1 MVDEGRNGDVPEDAP
16 VEEPVTATEEMVA
29 ATEPEV
35 VEPEAVIE
43 ASGDGDSDEVEEP
56 SVPEE
61 VEAAASKEAP
71 SEEAVAEEVEPSEE
85 AVVAATPPGQDF
97 RWYALQ
103 TYSGHE
109 KKVKTLLEQKLREH
123 VNATNEDPPIRE
135 VIVPTQEVVEIK
147 GGKRVKSTKRLYPG
161 YVLIQMLLDQHTM
174 FLVNSV
180 PGVIKFV
187 GGGDE
192 PQPLKA
198 EEINKILGIADEL
211 EEQGPETEIPFRP
224 GQVVEVMEGPFSD
237 FSGTVEEV
245 FAEKGKVRVQVSLF
259 GRPTSVE
266 LDYTQLQG
274 F

>member
-1 MVDEGRNGDVPEDAP
+1 MDGREREKAVD
-16 VEEPVTATEEMVA
+16 
-29 ATEPEV
+29 
-35 VEPEAVIE
+35 
-43 ASGDGDSDEVEEP
+43 DGFD
-56 SVPEE
+56 
-61 VEAAASKEAP
+61 
-71 SEEAVAEEVEPSEE
+71 
-85 AVVAATPPGQDF
+85 
-97 RWYALQ
+97 WYALQ

-109 KKVKTLLEQKLREH
+109 KKVKTLLERKIAEASSGSDDQ
-123 VNATNEDPPIRE
+123 PSIRE

-161 YVLIQMLLDQHTM
+161 YVLIQMKRDQHTM
-174 FLVNSV
+174 FIVNSV
-180 PGVIKFV
+180 PGVLKFV

-192 PQPLKA
+192 PQPLKT

-211 EEQGPETEIPFRP
+211 EEAAPEHEIPFRP
-224 GQVVEVMEGPFSD
+224 GQVVEVTEGPFSD

-245 FAEKGKVRVQVSLF
+245 LPEKGKVRVQVSLF

>member
-1 MVDEGRNGDVPEDAP
+1 MADRAGSDAGITDAADVDL
-16 VEEPVTATEEMVA
+16 
-29 ATEPEV
+29 
-35 VEPEAVIE
+35 
-43 ASGDGDSDEVEEP
+43 
-56 SVPEE
+56 
-61 VEAAASKEAP
+61 
-71 SEEAVAEEVEPSEE
+71 
-85 AVVAATPPGQDF
+85 

-109 KKVKTLLEQKLREH
+109 RKVKTLLEQKIQEY
-123 VNATNEDPPIRE
+123 EGEPPIRE

-161 YVLIQMLLDQHTM
+161 YVLIQMLLDQNTM
-174 FLVNSV
+174 YVVNNV

-187 GGGDE
+187 GSGNA

-198 EEINKILGIADEL
+198 EEMNKILGIADEL
-211 EEQGPETEIPFRP
+211 EQAGPEAEIPFRP
-224 GQVVEVMEGPFSD
+224 GQVVEVTEGPFSD

>member
-1 MVDEGRNGDVPEDAP
+1 MEDR
-16 VEEPVTATEEMVA
+16 
-29 ATEPEV
+29 
-35 VEPEAVIE
+35 EAVN
-43 ASGDGDSDEVEEP
+43 DGFD
-56 SVPEE
+56 
-61 VEAAASKEAP
+61 
-71 SEEAVAEEVEPSEE
+71 
-85 AVVAATPPGQDF
+85 
-97 RWYALQ
+97 WYALQ

-109 KKVKTLLEQKLREH
+109 NKVKTLLEQKIAE
-123 VNATNEDPPIRE
+123 ASEGSDEEPSIRE

-161 YVLIQMLLDQHTM
+161 YVLIQMKRDQYTM

-192 PQPLKA
+192 PQPLKT

-211 EEQGPETEIPFRP
+211 EEAGPEQEIPFRP
-224 GQVVEVMEGPFSD
+224 GQVVEVTEGPFSD

-245 FAEKGKVRVQVSLF
+245 LAEKGKVRVQVSLF

-274 F
+274 L

>member
-1 MVDEGRNGDVPEDAP
+1 V
-16 VEEPVTATEEMVA
+16 
-29 ATEPEV
+29 
-35 VEPEAVIE
+35 
-43 ASGDGDSDEVEEP
+43 SDEIQ
-56 SVPEE
+56 
-61 VEAAASKEAP
+61 AN
-71 SEEAVAEEVEPSEE
+71 
-85 AVVAATPPGQDF
+85 GF

-109 KKVKTLLEQKLREH
+109 NKVKALLEQKMGELPGESEEEK
-123 VNATNEDPPIRE
+123 AIRE

-147 GGKRVKSTKRLYPG
+147 GGRRVKSTKRLYPG
-161 YVLIQMLLDQHTM
+161 YVLIQMKMDQTTM

-187 GGGDE
+187 GGGTE
-192 PQPLKA
+192 PQPLKP

-211 EEQGPETEIPFRP
+211 EEEGPGEEIPFRP
-224 GQVVEVMEGPFSD
+224 GQVVEVTEGPFSD

-245 FAEKGKVRVQVSLF
+245 FPEKGKVRVQVSLF

-266 LDYTQLQG
+266 LDYTQLKG

>member
-1 MVDEGRNGDVPEDAP
+1 MADRTGTEAG
-16 VEEPVTATEEMVA
+16 VT
-29 ATEPEV
+29 
-35 VEPEAVIE
+35 
-43 ASGDGDSDEVEEP
+43 D
-56 SVPEE
+56 
-61 VEAAASKEAP
+61 AAA
-71 SEEAVAEEVEPSEE
+71 V
-85 AVVAATPPGQDF
+85 DL

-109 KKVKTLLEQKLREH
+109 RKVKMLLEQKIQEY
-123 VNATNEDPPIRE
+123 EGDPPIRE

-161 YVLIQMLLDQHTM
+161 YVLIQMLLDQNTM
-174 FLVNSV
+174 YVVNNV

-187 GGGDE
+187 GSGNA

-198 EEINKILGIADEL
+198 EEMNKILGIADEL
-211 EEQGPETEIPFRP
+211 EQAGPEAEIPFRP
-224 GQVVEVMEGPFSD
+224 GQVVEVTEGPFSD

-245 FAEKGKVRVQVSLF
+245 FAEKGKVRVQVTLF

>member
-1 MVDEGRNGDVPEDAP
+1 MAERAGAEAGVTDA
-16 VEEPVTATEEMVA
+16 AD
-29 ATEPEV
+29 
-35 VEPEAVIE
+35 I
-43 ASGDGDSDEVEEP
+43 DL
-56 SVPEE
+56 
-61 VEAAASKEAP
+61 
-71 SEEAVAEEVEPSEE
+71 
-85 AVVAATPPGQDF
+85 

-109 KKVKTLLEQKLREH
+109 RKVKTLLEQKIQEY
-123 VNATNEDPPIRE
+123 EGDPPIRE

-161 YVLIQMLLDQHTM
+161 YVLIQMLLDQNTM
-174 FLVNSV
+174 YVVNNV

-187 GGGDE
+187 GSGNA

-198 EEINKILGIADEL
+198 EEMNKILGIADEL
-211 EEQGPETEIPFRP
+211 EQAGPEAEIPFRP
-224 GQVVEVMEGPFSD
+224 GQVVEVTEGPFSD

>member
-1 MVDEGRNGDVPEDAP
+1 MDEL
-16 VEEPVTATEEMVA
+16 
-29 ATEPEV
+29 
-35 VEPEAVIE
+35 
-43 ASGDGDSDEVEEP
+43 
-56 SVPEE
+56 
-61 VEAAASKEAP
+61 
-71 SEEAVAEEVEPSEE
+71 
-85 AVVAATPPGQDF
+85 

-109 KKVKTLLEQKLREH
+109 KKVKMRLEQKIQEY
-123 VNATNEDPPIRE
+123 EGEPPIRE

-161 YVLIQMLLDQHTM
+161 YVLIQMLLDQNTM
-174 FLVNSV
+174 YVVNNV

-187 GGGDE
+187 GSGDA
-192 PQPLKA
+192 PQPLKS
-198 EEINKILGIADEL
+198 EEMNKILGIADEL
-211 EEQGPETEIPFRP
+211 EQAGPEAEIPFRP

>member
-1 MVDEGRNGDVPEDAP
+1 MAS
-16 VEEPVTATEEMVA
+16 
-29 ATEPEV
+29 
-35 VEPEAVIE
+35 EAKV
-43 ASGDGDSDEVEEP
+43 SDGFE
-56 SVPEE
+56 
-61 VEAAASKEAP
+61 
-71 SEEAVAEEVEPSEE
+71 
-85 AVVAATPPGQDF
+85 
-97 RWYALQ
+97 WYALQ

-109 KKVKTLLEQKLREH
+109 KKVKTLLEQKISEIDLDEGQ
-123 VNATNEDPPIRE
+123 EPPIRE
-135 VIVPTQEVVEIK
+135 VIVPTREEVEIK
-147 GGKRVKSTKRLYPG
+147 GGKRVKTTKRLYPG
-161 YVLIQMLLDQHTM
+161 YVLIQMQLDQNTQYI
-174 FLVNSV
+174 VNSV

-192 PQPLKA
+192 PQPLKT

-211 EEQGPETEIPFRP
+211 EEAGPEQEIPFRP
-224 GQVVEVMEGPFSD
+224 GQVVEVTEGPFSD